1 MKEAYHVAS
10 QNIDQSPKRF
20 KSKRYGT
27 AVRNFGEHEF
37 VRNLLGAGPRKSQPY
52 TSIHCQE
59 IEWNRTGTGTRY
71 SLLLLCKSLPVPD
84 SSQETRMNPAGGN
97 RKHKTQMMQESSD
110 SSADANAIITI
121 TVKHLNPLEKVFAP
135 SGCML
140 TVVYRTCLLPS
151 IHVNLEPIEVF
162 GVSSRF

>member
-1 MKEAYHVAS
+1 MEEAYHVAS

-37 VRNLLGAGPRKSQPY
+37 VRNSLKDGPRKSRPY
-52 TSIHCQE
+52 TSIQCQE

-84 SSQETRMNPAGGN
+84 SSQ
-97 RKHKTQMMQESSD
+97 
-110 SSADANAIITI
+110 
-121 TVKHLNPLEKVFAP
+121 
-135 SGCML
+135 
-140 TVVYRTCLLPS
+140 
-151 IHVNLEPIEVF
+151 
-162 GVSSRF
+162 